1 MMRVFLCL
9 LLLVP
14 AIVRGQDHPLDPLR
28 KDEIAEATRLLRE
41 SGRLPQG
48 ARFQMMT
55 LHEPPKAEV
64 LGFRAGAGFRR
75 EAFFIAYDRAG
86 NRTFEGVVDLRGRR
100 VVSAEQIP
108 GAQPPLMLDDALM
121 FQGIVRADPAWQ
133 AGMRKRGITE
143 RGKVQVEMWSAGN
156 FGFPEEEGKRLF
168 RGLAYLRGD
177 SRNPYARPI
186 EGVVAVVDL
195 NARKVLRVIDSG
207 VVPVPQATADADEA
221 SAGPLREAPKP
232 LQIVQPAGPG
242 FQIQGNEIRWQK
254 WRFRFA
260 MHPREGLVLY
270 TVGYEDG
277 GKVRPVLY
285 RASLSEMVVPYGDP
299 APAWFIRNAFDEGE
313 YGVGRLAVP
322 LEARNDLPDNATLL
336 DAVFANESGA
346 GQDARKVL
354 AVYERDGG
362 VLWKHVDYM
371 SNQNQSRRARQLVL
385 SCFAVVGNYDYG
397 FNWVFHQ
404 DGALELEVLLTGIM
418 STKGV
423 PPLGGEH
430 GGHDPYGHLVANG
443 VAAPHHQHFFNY
455 RLDLDV
461 DGTENT
467 VVEQNTAQLPPGPEN
482 PHHNAFTM
490 TETPF
495 RREAEAQR
503 TLNLATH
510 RRWRVINP
518 SVKNALGQP
527 VSYLLFTGEN
537 AVPLAGPASAVRRRG
552 AFMSSHLWV
561 TPFAPNE
568 QYAAGTYINQSP
580 GGEGLAKWT
589 KANREIENRDV
600 VLWYTF
606 GVTHLPRPEDY
617 PIMPVHKAGFKLMP
631 VGFFS
636 RNPALDVPRQ

>member
-1 MMRVFLCL
+1 MRSFICLL

-14 AIVRGQDHPLDPLR
+14 VAAWAQIHPLDPLN
-28 KDEIAEATRLLRE
+28 KDEIAEATRLLKE

-48 ARFQMMT
+48 ARFQMMA
-55 LHEPPKAEV
+55 LQEPPKAEV
-64 LGFRAGAGFRR
+64 MGFKTGEAFRR
-75 EAFFIAYDRAG
+75 EAFFIAYDRSS

-100 VVSAEQIP
+100 VVSANHIP
-108 GAQPPLMLDDALM
+108 GAQPPLMLDDALT
-121 FQGIVRADPAWQ
+121 FQAVVRADPQWQ
-133 AGMRKRGITE
+133 AAMRKRGITE
-143 RGKVQVEMWSAGN
+143 FGKVQVEMWSAGY

-195 NARKVLRVIDSG
+195 SARKVLKVIDSG
-207 VVPVPQATADADEA
+207 VVPVPQATADADEK
-221 SAGPLREAPKP
+221 SAGPLREAPRP
-232 LQIVQPAGPG
+232 LQIVQSAGAG
-242 FQIQGNEIRWQK
+242 FEIRGNEIRWQK
-254 WRFRFA
+254 WRFRYA
-260 MHPREGLVLY
+260 LHPREGLVIY

-277 GKVRPVLY
+277 GKVRSILY
-285 RASLSEMVVPYGDP
+285 RGSLSEMVVPYGDP

-322 LEARNDLPDNATLL
+322 LEARNDVPDNATLL

-346 GQDARKVL
+346 GQDARKVAAL
-354 AVYERDGG
+354 YERDGG

-385 SCFAVVGNYDYG
+385 SCFAVIGNYDYG

-404 DGALELEVLLTGIM
+404 DGALELEVLLTGVM

-423 PPLGGEH
+423 PPLN
-430 GGHDPYGHLVANG
+430 GGHEGHAEHLVADG
-443 VAAPHHQHFFNY
+443 VSAPHHQHFFNY

-461 DGTENT
+461 DGTDNT
-467 VVEQNTAQLPPGPEN
+467 AVEQNTVTLPPGPDN
-482 PHHNAFTM
+482 PHQNAFSM
-490 TETPF
+490 KETPL

-503 TLNLATH
+503 SLNLASH

-518 SVKNALGQP
+518 GTKNALGQP
-527 VSYLLFTGEN
+527 TSYLLFTGEN
-537 AVPLAGPASAVRRRG
+537 AVPLAGPESAVRRRG
-552 AFMSSHLWV
+552 AFMNSHLWV
-561 TPFAPNE
+561 TQYAADE
-568 QYAAGTYINQSP
+568 QYAAGTYINQSK
-580 GGEGLAKWT
+580 GGEGLPKWT
-589 KANREIENRDV
+589 QRNREIENRDV

-617 PIMPVHKAGFKLMP
+617 PVMPVHKAGFKLMP